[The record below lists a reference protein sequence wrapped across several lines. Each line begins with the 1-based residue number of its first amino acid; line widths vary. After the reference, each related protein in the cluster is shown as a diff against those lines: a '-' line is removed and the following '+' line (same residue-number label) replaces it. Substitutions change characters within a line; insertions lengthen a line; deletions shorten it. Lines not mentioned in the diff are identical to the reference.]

1 MCYARQKGQSCKYPS
16 RNFIRISQCAVSEV
30 TSCLATTFSRNQ
42 RFRLFPWLTI
52 INFLFNDGLTFE
64 AFFFIQCSIS
74 NRIYS
79 NNSKRNWKQTICNIN
94 INLAALRNNKLKSFL
109 FYPFENCLTS
119 LNNFSLFFFS
129 NISINRK
136 KYSKI
141 K

>member
-42 RFRLFPWLTI
+42 RFRLFLWLTI
-52 INFLFNDGLTFE
+52 INFLFNDGLAFE
-64 AFFFIQCSIS
+64 AFFLFDVRSQIDL
-74 NRIYS
+74 NS

-119 LNNFSLFFFS
+119 LNNFSLFFFP
-129 NISINRK
+129 IFL
-136 KYSKI
+136 
-141 K
+141 